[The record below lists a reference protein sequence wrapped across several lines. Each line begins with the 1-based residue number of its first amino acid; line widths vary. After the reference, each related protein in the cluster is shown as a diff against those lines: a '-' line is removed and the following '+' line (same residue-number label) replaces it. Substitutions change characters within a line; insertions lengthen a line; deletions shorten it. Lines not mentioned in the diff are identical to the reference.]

1 MKINRGIEWG
11 SKVRDTTWHHMAYES
26 LSIPRGMNCSF
37 GDKCNF
43 GVHHI
48 IFDPYPTNLGFRPG
62 EPMAPR
68 GVTKLHSLNL
78 LDDTTSPEATCGW
91 HRHETIFLAFC
102 SDLGWIKLVFFHQI
116 WGENYGFNSSIY
128 LNQWVDTVKIHKVL
142 SNPILPPRNK

>member
-43 GVHHI
+43 GVQHI
-48 IFDPYPTNLGFRPG
+48 IFDPYTTDLAFRPG

-78 LDDTTSPEATCGW
+78 LNRWYFRPWMNKIEMFTRFEVKIYFQETTTC
-91 HRHETIFLAFC
+91 EVKT
-102 SDLGWIKLVFFHQI
+102 
-116 WGENYGFNSSIY
+116 YGFNSSIY
-128 LNQWVDTVKIHKVL
+128 LKQWVDTVKIHKVL